1 MRVRLQMGAETITD
15 QKQSL
20 MVIQLPFVS
29 ACDLIA
35 PPSPRAFPTYLPY
48 EPSHRAKL
56 RVTRA
61 LLCLKGKSY
70 ETYRYLRGC
79 ETPEKEL

>member
-1 MRVRLQMGAETITD
+1 MD

-20 MVIQLPFVS
+20 MVIQCTTFRGRLR
-29 ACDLIA
+29 LIA
-35 PPSPRAFPTYLPY
+35 PPSPRAIPSLPTVPY
-48 EPSHRAKL
+48 DPSYRAKF

-61 LLCLKGKSY
+61 LFHLIGKSY

-79 ETPEKEL
+79 ENPGKEL